1 MRVVAMAALILCVV
15 TPALSDDVRVSNSD
29 ELAAAVA
36 RARPGTRVLLAP
48 GTYRGGLSRRGL
60 QGTKEQPIVLQSADA
75 KTPAVVEGGGSGL
88 HLSSPAWVEVRDLV
102 FSGADANGLN
112 IDDGGSK
119 DSPAHHV
126 TLSGLVVQNNG
137 PSGNRDG
144 IKLSGLAD
152 FAVENCTVERWG
164 TSGSG
169 IDMVGCRNGTVVGCM
184 FKHSGADY
192 ANGVQAKGGSEQ
204 ITIRRCRFEDAGG
217 RALNLGG
224 STGLDYFRPKPQ
236 GYEAKDI
243 TVEDC
248 TIVGSMAAI
257 AFVGVDGAIV
267 RFNTIYR
274 PTRWVIR
281 ILQENQDKSFVP
293 CRKGRFENN
302 LVAFQSDEVRAT
314 VNVGGGT
321 SPETFVFQENVWT
334 CLDRPSSTQRLV
346 ELPAKETRGRY
357 DLEVRFRAPEKG
369 DYRPVD
375 SSHGRSGIR
384 AESAKSSFVPRAL
397 GMELPVLTSPDQ
409 LDDYLGRLVAVR
421 GEILNTKWKH
431 LAGVQVE
438 ADDSLIGHEAYAI
451 GILIRFEKKGRTPG
465 IQSTGS
471 KVEYLL
477 YSDVAGHS
485 AKAERIPAPS
495 PSPVQQTSPQVRQR
509 N

>member
-1 MRVVAMAALILCVV
+1 MRVVAMAALVVCV
-15 TPALSDDVRVSNSD
+15 ASSAHSEDVRVATSE

-60 QGTKEQPIVLQSADA
+60 QGTKERPIVLQSADT
-75 KTPAVVEGGGSGL
+75 KDPAIVEGGGSGL
-88 HLSSPAWVEVRDLV
+88 HLSSPVYVEIRDLV

-126 TLSGLVVQNNG
+126 TLAGLVVKNSG
-137 PSGNRDG
+137 PRGNRDG

-152 FAVENCTVERWG
+152 FTVENCTVERWG

-169 IDMVGCRNGTVVGCM
+169 IDMVGCRNGTVAGCT

-204 ITIRRCRFEDAGG
+204 ITVRRCRFEDAGG
-217 RALNLGG
+217 RALNIGG
-224 STGLDYFRPKPQ
+224 STGLEYFRPKPQ

-257 AFVGVDGAIV
+257 AFVGVDGATV

-293 CRKGRFENN
+293 CRNGRFENN
-302 LVAFQSDEVRAT
+302 LVAFRSDEVRTA

-321 SPETFVFQENVWT
+321 KPDSFSFEGNAWYL
-334 CLDRPSSTQRLV
+334 LDRPDR
-346 ELPAKETRGRY
+346 TRNA
-357 DLEVRFRAPEKG
+357 VQ
-369 DYRPVD
+369 
-375 SSHGRSGIR
+375 
-384 AESAKSSFVPRAL
+384 
-397 GMELPVLTSPDQ
+397 LPVREKEGTYGVDPGFRSPD
-409 LDDYLGRLVAVR
+409 DGDFRLTTGDRV
-421 GEILNTKWKH
+421 K
-431 LAGVQVE
+431 AGVRIS
-438 ADDSLIGHEAYAI
+438 A
-451 GILIRFEKKGRTPG
+451 
-465 IQSTGS
+465 S
-471 KVEYLL
+471 K
-477 YSDVAGHS
+477 
-485 AKAERIPAPS
+485 
-495 PSPVQQTSPQVRQR
+495 
-509 N
+509 